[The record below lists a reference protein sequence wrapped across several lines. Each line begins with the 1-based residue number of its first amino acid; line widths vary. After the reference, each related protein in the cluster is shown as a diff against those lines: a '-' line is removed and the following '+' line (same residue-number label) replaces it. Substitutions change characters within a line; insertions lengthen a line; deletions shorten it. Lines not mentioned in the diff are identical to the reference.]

1 MCYFWGWGGGVSKE
15 LRKQGMPCPGKLNL
29 DCPVT
34 DNAML
39 LMNFTKSYQG
49 VGGLAPHLQT
59 CTQSI
64 CQEIVYIYVRVCVC
78 VCVERQFTLDK
89 S

>member
-1 MCYFWGWGGGVSKE
+1 MLFLGVGGRVKAIE
-15 LRKQGMPCPGKLNL
+15 KTRDALPRKLNL

-39 LMNFTKSYQG
+39 LMNFTKSYQR
-49 VGGLAPHLQT
+49 VGGLAPHLQP

-64 CQEIVYIYVRVCVC
+64 CQEIVCKKTIY
-78 VCVERQFTLDK
+78 T
-89 S
+89 